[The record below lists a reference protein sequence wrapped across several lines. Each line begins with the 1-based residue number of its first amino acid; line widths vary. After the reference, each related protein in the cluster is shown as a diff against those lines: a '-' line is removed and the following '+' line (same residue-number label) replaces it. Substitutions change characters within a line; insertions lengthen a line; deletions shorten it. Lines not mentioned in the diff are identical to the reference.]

1 MSTAIDF
8 RVSLTFFDHPKTM
21 RLEAV
26 AGEKAVLALLRLWG
40 WASRHR
46 SNGELTGLTSRE
58 IATAARWKG
67 KADGLVEVLTTT
79 GWLDRDGD
87 RLHLHDWSDW
97 QGWVCGSGSRSH
109 AGRVAAMT
117 KRCLLTGLSPDA
129 YLDAQGGQVAM
140 DADLRE
146 ALRAA
151 YAKAN
156 DKRAVGVRG
165 ALKPQ
170 SENSASRSGPSPSP
184 SPSPTPTPSPTGE
197 RVGEAAASRPPS
209 PDGSGAA
216 PPGTGGSRCACG
228 GVAQRSDPRGR
239 CFACIV
245 AGSGPLASRS
255 PAEPAATAQEAPERG
270 YALRTHSVG
279 CSPLRPSWRA
289 VGRPGPRRRWHLDDE
304 D

>member
-1 MSTAIDF
+1 MSTAADF

-117 KRCLLTGLSPDA
+117 KRCLLTGLTPDA

-146 ALRAA
+146 ALRTA

-156 DKRAVGVRG
+156 DKRAVGVRV

-170 SENSASRSGPSPSP
+170 SEKRASRSGPC
-184 SPSPTPTPSPTGE
+184 PSPTPTPSPTGE
-197 RVGEAAASRPPS
+197 GGVEEAALRPPS

-216 PPGTGGSRCACG
+216 PPGTGGGRCACG

-245 AGSGPLASRS
+245 SCPARERAAT
-255 PAEPAATAQEAPERG
+255 PAEPAAAAPEAPERG
-270 YALRTHSVG
+270 YALRVHSVG
-279 CSPLRPSWRA
+279 CSPLRPSCRA
-289 VGRPGPRRRWHLDDE
+289 VGRPGPRRRWPLDDE